1 MIYQRTHYYK
11 VMLSDPEME
20 VQSRYTETLDA
31 FVDRVSSTEDE
42 DELME
47 LLVNKVSEFCSSVL
61 VAVWNF
67 DEDGSGLSP
76 NEYVSADEINDPKE
90 VLRETEE
97 LAWEAYSDG
106 SAYRSSDDILPEA
119 FPDNSSACV
128 SVPVGKKGAVTA
140 FIPSENEPTELERTL
155 TRSVTTLVSLRL
167 EAIES
172 REVAEHRE
180 GRLDEYMERADEL
193 EEMIETIRGTSQ
205 ELLSATTRTEIEQAA
220 CRRLVASPFVE
231 FAWIGE
237 YVESGDEMVPEYS
250 TDNEYLERLED
261 NGGTAMA
268 KETARRREPNLVG
281 DLRGKPPLEPWREQA
296 LRYGFRSVMRVPV
309 LHKSSMY
316 GVLTVYSAETAD
328 EDDHLWS
335 TVKDIGNI
343 VGHAINTYETKTALV
358 SDRVTE
364 VRFRVSDPVFP
375 AVRFAS
381 AVNGSVAFENATTQE
396 EGPHRVY
403 VSVRC
408 EDTEDSEE
416 RRAVINEVAETTPLI
431 TSYSHIATR
440 DDAEVYSLVGDISFF
455 HQILDRSGTLMEMT
469 ADEDRAEIL
478 VELPRYASVK
488 SFVSMVE
495 GEYDDVEVLSTRTK
509 EKEFKTESGFK
520 GELRE
525 KLTER
530 QLETLQTAYYSGY
543 FESPRE
549 STGQEIAEQLGVT
562 QPTVTEN
569 IKAGQSKL
577 LNLLFEE

>member
-1 MIYQRTHYYK
+1 
-11 VMLSDPEME
+11 MLPDGEEQTKSRHVGSFSDFLESVEETEDKDEILNLLAEKLSE
-20 VQSRYTETLDA
+20 VLSPALFAVWSFDEATAGLTPHEY
-31 FVDRVSSTEDE
+31 FSTEVIDNPE
-42 DELME
+42 
-47 LLVNKVSEFCSSVL
+47 K
-61 VAVWNF
+61 A
-67 DEDGSGLSP
+67 
-76 NEYVSADEINDPKE
+76 
-90 VLRETEE
+90 LRETEDI
-97 LAWEAYSDG
+97 AWEAYSQG
-106 SAYRSSDDILPEA
+106 SVYRRSDASFPETVPDTVSVCFSVAVGSQGVLTAFFSSDD
-119 FPDNSSACV
+119 
-128 SVPVGKKGAVTA
+128 
-140 FIPSENEPTELERTL
+140 EPTEDEKEL
-155 TRSVTTLVSLRL
+155 TRSAASVVSLRL
-167 EAIES
+167 EASES
-172 REVAEHRE
+172 QKVAKENE
-180 GRLDEYMERADEL
+180 EMLDEYMERADEL

-316 GVLTVYSAETAD
+316 GVLTVYSAETVD

-335 TVKDIGNI
+335 AVKDIGNI

-416 RRAVINEVAETTPLI
+416 RRAVIEEVAETTPLI
-431 TSYSHIATR
+431 SSYSHVTTR

-549 STGQEIAEQLGVT
+549 CTGQEIAEQLGVT

-577 LNLLFEE
+577 LRLLLDE